1 MEKKYTFCVEPED
14 AGKRLDVF
22 LKEKINELS
31 RSRIKSLIEEG
42 KILVNG
48 KKSKSSYKVKNKDI
62 VLVEIPPEK
71 EIDISPSDVPFDIL
85 FEDEHIA
92 VINKPPGVVVH
103 PAPGH
108 YEDTLVHG
116 LVKRLKNLS
125 GIGGKLRPGIV
136 HRLDKDTSG
145 IMLVAKNDQAHKNL
159 SEAFKNRLI
168 KKTYFAIVYK
178 TFERKKGKIETF
190 IGRHPVHR
198 KKMAVLPQGREA
210 ITEYQVIEN
219 LYKAS
224 LVELKP
230 LTGRTHQLR
239 VHMSFLGHP
248 ILGDPVYGGLKHDL
262 PKAPRLMLHAGK
274 ITFTHP
280 VKKET
285 LNFEAPFPED
295 FKTYLEEL
303 RKLLKEKKK

>member
-1 MEKKYTFCVEPED
+1 MSEKYTFSVERE
-14 AGKRLDVF
+14 ASGKRLDVF
-22 LKEKINELS
+22 LKERLSELS
-31 RSRIKSLIEEG
+31 RSRIKNLIEEG
-42 KILVNG
+42 KVLVNC
-48 KKSKSSYKVKNKDI
+48 KKSKSSYKVKPGDVI
-62 VLVEIPPEK
+62 SIEIPPEK
-71 EIDISPSDVPFDIL
+71 ELELSPSDVPFEII
-85 FEDEHIA
+85 FEDEDIA
-92 VINKPPGVVVH
+92 VINKPAGVVVH

-116 LVKRLKNLS
+116 LIKRLRNLS
-125 GIGGKLRPGIV
+125 GIGGKIRPGIV

-145 IMLVAKNDQAHKNL
+145 IMLVAKNDRAHKTL

-178 TFERKKGKIETF
+178 VPERKKGKIETF

-210 ITEYQVIEN
+210 ITEYSVIET
-219 LYKAS
+219 LYRSS

-230 LTGRTHQLR
+230 FTGRTHQLR
-239 VHMSFLGHP
+239 VHMSHIGHP

-262 PKAPRLMLHAGK
+262 PKAPRLMLHAGR
-274 ITFTHP
+274 ITFFHP
-280 VKKET
+280 IKKEMFS
-285 LNFEAPFPED
+285 FEAPFPED
-295 FKTYLEEL
+295 FKNYLEVL